1 MDTASIPGWQLVGAL
16 VIGVLVLVLLI
27 LRTRVHAF
35 LALILASA
43 LTGLLAGMEPTRVA
57 TSITTGFGNTLG
69 SIGIVI
75 GFGVMMGRLLEVSG
89 AANRMAQTF
98 LRWFGKGRE
107 DAAMAATGY
116 VVSIPIFCDSGFVIL
131 SPLAKAL
138 SRRTARSV
146 ITIGVSLAIG
156 LVATHHAVPPT
167 PGPLAVAGIF
177 GVDIGAMI
185 MAGLIFAAPVVVA
198 GVWYARWWGRRLYQV
213 PDATGLGWVRGSA
226 DAVAQA
232 AAAGEAVDDTP
243 EGPSTV
249 VAFAP
254 IVVPVVLILLNTVL
268 SALKLTGPWA
278 RAFIFLGNPVI
289 AVAVGLL
296 IALWTLLPSASRA
309 DVRRHM
315 EQGVS
320 AAGII
325 ILVTG
330 AGGALGQVLRDS
342 GVGNYLA
349 GAIAASGIPAI
360 LLPFLVATLVRLA
373 QGSGTVA
380 MITSAS
386 ITAPIVLN
394 LDVPPVLAAQAATLG
409 GRLPRGAADRRGH
422 PVSGRGRHEALAER
436 GGRHPA
442 CPLGLV
448 SSPRTTRARP
458 PAASC
463 RCARSTAGSGAGPSR
478 SSGAC
483 GASPAPPAA
492 AGATRRRARRSPS
505 RPPGLP

>member
-1 MDTASIPGWQLVGAL
+1 MQTATVPGWQLIGAL
-16 VIGVLVLVLLI
+16 VLGVLVLVLLI

-35 LALILASA
+35 LALIVASA

-57 TSITTGFGNTLG
+57 SSISTGFGNTLA

-98 LRWFGKGRE
+98 LRWFGRGRE

-116 VVSIPIFCDSGFVIL
+116 VVSIPIFCDSGFVVL

-138 SRRTARSV
+138 SRRTGRSV
-146 ITIGVSLAIG
+146 ITIGVALAVG

-167 PGPLAVAGIF
+167 PGPLGVAGIF
-177 GVDIGAMI
+177 NVDIGAMI
-185 MAGLIFAAPVVVA
+185 LAGLIFALPITVA
-198 GVWYARWWGRRLYQV
+198 GVLYARWWGRRLYQV
-213 PDATGLGWVRGSA
+213 PDETGLGWMRTSPEA
-226 DAVAQA
+226 AAQA
-232 AAAGEAVDDTP
+232 AAAAETDEAGEQQ
-243 EGPSTV
+243 GPSAV
-249 VAFAP
+249 VSFAP
-254 IVVPVVLILLNTVL
+254 IVVPVVLILCNTVL
-268 SALKLTGPWA
+268 SALKATGPWA
-278 RAFIFLGNPVI
+278 QALVFLGSPVI
-289 AVAVGLL
+289 AVGIGLL
-296 IALWTLLPSASRA
+296 IALWTLLPGVPRA
-309 DVRRHM
+309 DVLRHM

-320 AAGII
+320 SAGII

-349 GAIAASGIPAI
+349 STIAGTGVPAI

-394 LDVPPVLAAQAATLG
+394 LDVPPVLAAQAAALG
-409 GRLPRGAADRRGH
+409 AMVFSYFNDSYFWVVNRLLGVEDVREQVMTWSVPTTIGWA
-422 PVSGRGRHEALAER
+422 VS
-436 GGRHPA
+436 
-442 CPLGLV
+442 LV
-448 SSPRTTRARP
+448 MLLI
-458 PAASC
+458 
-463 RCARSTAGSGAGPSR
+463 
-478 SSGAC
+478 
-483 GASPAPPAA
+483 AA
-492 AGATRRRARRSPS
+492 AIW
-505 RPPGLP
+505 